1 MDVNL
6 KQDIIDEYNNI
17 LADKESNYINKIRL
31 GYIEDNCNIMLLSM
45 MIHCV
50 ENINIFNKKQ
60 LNSINHII
68 NKVSNG

>member
-60 LNSINHII
+60 LNNINHII

>member
-6 KQDIIDEYNNI
+6 KQDIIDKYNNI